1 MAGVDG
7 AASLKKCW
15 NNSRIRGLPSL
26 IIKIII
32 YGHTLNIR
40 AKGILVMSESNQEY
54 IIISAAR
61 ENNLKNVSLRI
72 PKRKITIFTGVS
84 GSGKSSIV
92 FDTIAAESTRL
103 LNENFSMFVRNFLP
117 RYPQPDADAIENLSM
132 AVIVDQKR
140 LGGGSHST
148 MGTITDISPIL
159 RLLFSR
165 VGQPYIGQAHMFSFN
180 DPQGMCPECNG
191 IGRRLGVDISK
202 AVDMSKSLNEGAI
215 MLPDYSVN
223 GWDWNII
230 VQTGSFDPDKELSE
244 YSDEELEQ
252 LLYGKARKVKMDFA
266 GKSTN
271 ITVEGVIEKFTNK
284 YIKQDVKTKS
294 ERTQK
299 AVAPFITEGSCSS
312 CHGARLSQAALSCK
326 VNGFNI
332 AEMSSMEVG
341 QLIRVIREINAP
353 VAAPVVKSL
362 TERLQHLVDIGLD
375 YLTLDR
381 ETDTL
386 SGGESQRVK
395 MVKHLS
401 GSLVDVTYIF
411 DEPSIGLHPRDVHRL
426 NELLQKLRDK
436 GNTVIVVEH
445 DPDVIKVA
453 DHIVDV
459 GPYAGSRGGTV
470 VYEGSYHGLLEAGTL
485 TGTHMKR
492 PLQLKHDCRQ
502 PSGKLSIKDATLHN
516 LQNVSVDIPT
526 GVLTVVT
533 GVAGSGK
540 STLINEVFLSQH
552 PDAIVIDQS
561 AVGVSTRS
569 NPATYTGIMD
579 DVRKAFASANKV
591 SQSLFSFNSK
601 GACEN
606 CQGLGVVYTDLAFL
620 ESVKLPCEVCE
631 GRRFKEEVLA
641 YKLNGKSIAEVL
653 EMTVEQALDF
663 FQLKEVV
670 RKLQAMSDV
679 GLNYITLGQPLST
692 LSGGECQRIKLA
704 SELHK
709 KGSIYV
715 MDEPTTG
722 LHMSDIGHLLGIMNR
737 LVDAGNTVIVIE
749 HNLEVISQADWIID
763 MGPDGGS
770 KGGQVVFEGTPA
782 KIIHAEHSITGR
794 YLK

>member
-1 MAGVDG
+1 
-7 AASLKKCW
+7 
-15 NNSRIRGLPSL
+15 
-26 IIKIII
+26 
-32 YGHTLNIR
+32 
-40 AKGILVMSESNQEY
+40 MSEANQEY
-54 IIISAAR
+54 IVISGAR

-92 FDTIAAESTRL
+92 FDTIASESQRL

-117 RYPQPDADAIENLSM
+117 RFPQPDADAIENLSM

-165 VGQPYIGQAHMFSFN
+165 VGHPHIGQVNMFSFN

-191 IGRRLGVDISK
+191 IGRSLGVDMSK
-202 AVDMSKSLNEGAI
+202 AVDLSKSLNEGAI
-215 MLPDYSVN
+215 MLPGYGAD
-223 GWDWNII
+223 GFDWTMI
-230 VQTGSFDPDKELSE
+230 VQSGPFDPDKKLSD
-244 YSDEELEQ
+244 YSEEELEQ
-252 LLYGKARKVKMDFA
+252 LLYGKAKKVGTQFG
-266 GKSTN
+266 GKTIN
-271 ITVEGVIEKFTNK
+271 ITVEGFIEKFTNK
-284 YIKQDVKTKS
+284 YIKRDLKTMS
-294 ERTQK
+294 ERTQQS
-299 AVAPFITEGSCSS
+299 VAPYITEGPCSS
-312 CHGARLSQAALSCK
+312 CRGARLCQAALHCK
-326 VNGFNI
+326 IQGRNI
-332 AEMSSMEVG
+332 AELSSMEVG
-341 QLIRVIREINAP
+341 QLIRVIREIDDP
-353 VAAPVVKSL
+353 IAAPIVRTL

-411 DEPSIGLHPRDVHRL
+411 DEPSVGLHPRDVHRL

-459 GPYAGSRGGTV
+459 GPYAGSRGGNIV
-470 VYEGSYHGLLEAGTL
+470 FEGSFQGLLAADTL

-492 PLQLKHDCRQ
+492 PLVLKHDCRQ
-502 PSGKLSIKDATLHN
+502 PSGKLSIRDATLHN
-516 LQNVSVDIPT
+516 LRNVSVDLPT
-526 GVLTVVT
+526 GVLTAVT

-540 STLINEVFLSQH
+540 STLINDVFLNQH

-591 SQSLFSFNSK
+591 NQGLFSFNSK

-606 CQGLGVVYTDLAFL
+606 CQGLGVVYTDLAYL
-620 ESVKLPCEVCE
+620 DSVKLPCEVC
-631 GRRFKEEVLA
+631 GGKRFKEEVLA

-653 EMTVEQALDF
+653 EMTVEQALKF
-663 FQLKEVV
+663 FELKEVV

-709 KGSIYV
+709 NGSIYV

-722 LHMSDIGHLLGIMNR
+722 LHMSDIGHLLAIMNR

-749 HNLEVISQADWIID
+749 HNLEVISQADWIVD

-770 KGGQVVFEGTPA
+770 KGGQVVFEGTPTQ
-782 KIIHAEHSITGR
+782 IIHAEQSITGK
-794 YLK
+794 YLR

>member
-1 MAGVDG
+1 MITNGRMLA
-7 AASLKKCW
+7 
-15 NNSRIRGLPSL
+15 
-26 IIKIII
+26 
-32 YGHTLNIR
+32 
-40 AKGILVMSESNQEY
+40 MSESNQEF
-54 IIISAAR
+54 IVISAAR
-61 ENNLKNVSLRI
+61 ENNLKNVSLQI
-72 PKRKITIFTGVS
+72 PKRKISIFTGVS

-103 LNENFSMFVRNFLP
+103 LNENFSMFVRTFLP
-117 RYPQPDADAIENLSM
+117 KYPQPDADAIENLSM

-165 VGQPYIGQAHMFSFN
+165 VGQPYVGGANMFSFN

-191 IGRRLGVDISK
+191 IGRSLGVDMSK
-202 AVDMSKSLNEGAI
+202 AVDMSKSLREGAI
-215 MLPDYSVN
+215 MLPGYTVD
-223 GWDWNII
+223 GWEWNMLI
-230 VQTGSFDPDKELSE
+230 QSGSFDPDKKLSE
-244 YSDEELEQ
+244 YSDEDLDL

-266 GKSTN
+266 GKATN

-294 ERTQK
+294 ERTQQT
-299 AVAPFITEGSCSS
+299 VAPFMTEGPCPS
-312 CHGARLSQAALSCK
+312 CHGARLSQAALGCK
-326 VNGFNI
+326 INGHNI
-332 AEMSSMEVG
+332 AELSSMEVG
-341 QLIRVIREINAP
+341 HLIRVIREIDDAA
-353 VAAPVVKSL
+353 AAPMVKSL

-411 DEPSIGLHPRDVHRL
+411 DEPSVGLHPRDVHRL

-436 GNTVIVVEH
+436 GNTVLVVEH

-459 GPYAGSRGGTV
+459 GPHAGSRGGTI
-470 VYEGSYHGLLEAGTL
+470 VYEGSYPGLLESGTL

-492 PLQLKHDCRQ
+492 QLQLKQDCRQ
-502 PSGKLSIKDATLHN
+502 PSGKLSIRNANLHN
-516 LQNVSVDIPT
+516 LQNVNVDIPT
-526 GVLTVVT
+526 GVLNVIT

-540 STLINEVFLSQH
+540 STLINDVFLSQH

-561 AVGVSTRS
+561 AIGVSTRS
-569 NPATYTGIMD
+569 NPATYTGILD

-591 SQSLFSFNSK
+591 SPSLFSFNSK

-606 CQGLGVVYTDLAFL
+606 CQGLGVVYLDLSFF
-620 ESVKLPCEVCE
+620 ESVKLPCEVC
-631 GRRFKEEVLA
+631 GGKRFKEEVLE

-653 EMTVEQALDF
+653 EMTVEQALEF
-663 FQLKEVV
+663 FQIKEVV

-770 KGGQVVFEGTPA
+770 KGGQVVFEGTPQD
-782 KIIHAEHSITGR
+782 IIHAEQSITGK
-794 YLK
+794 YLR